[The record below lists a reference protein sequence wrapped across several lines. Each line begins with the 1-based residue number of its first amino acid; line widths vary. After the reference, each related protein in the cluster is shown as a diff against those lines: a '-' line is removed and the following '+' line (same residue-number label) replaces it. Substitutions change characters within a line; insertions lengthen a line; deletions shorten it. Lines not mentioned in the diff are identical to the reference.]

1 MSEQNSARGAMTFF
15 RLARVDKNQN
25 LTNENDNVFV
35 RYVGQFVQG
44 GKNGRLM
51 FFFKSRASVLLNL
64 MR

>member
-51 FFFKSRASVLLNL
+51 SYFLKK
-64 MR
+64 